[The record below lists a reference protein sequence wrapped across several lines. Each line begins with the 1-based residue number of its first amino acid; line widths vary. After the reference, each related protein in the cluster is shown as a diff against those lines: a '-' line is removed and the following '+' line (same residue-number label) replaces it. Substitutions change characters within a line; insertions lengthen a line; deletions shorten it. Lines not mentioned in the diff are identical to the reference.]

1 MAFRPTRARSSS
13 RWPLGYPSHANAPE
27 DHAILD
33 KYQPPLAERE
43 LRIAHLAN
51 TASLA
56 VQSLGVGP
64 GIQPQ
69 DGGRIGL
76 AERVATAKQPEI
88 IHRVV
93 G

>member
-1 MAFRPTRARSSS
+1 MQAHAGQILV
-13 RWPLGYPSHANAPE
+13 PLATGISSHANAPE
-27 DHAILD
+27 DYTIFD
-33 KYQPPLAERE
+33 EYQPPLAERE
-43 LRIAHLAN
+43 LRITHLAN

-56 VQSLGVGP
+56 VQSLGVGA

-88 IHRVV
+88 VHRVV